1 MSRHA
6 PDRMKMNGGMPSL
19 HAVLD
24 AHDRSVRE
32 IPRFGMM
39 GIQTRIML
47 IPTMMLILA
56 TKGVAAEDL
65 FGVDLDNDQEH
76 GASQT
81 AESELSVQEDVDLL
95 SLEIPTVVTA
105 ARRQQNTSTVPYA
118 VSVITAE
125 DIRWAGARSIP
136 DALRLVPGMEVA
148 DLTYGNNAVS
158 PRAWNGLISR
168 HVLVLVD
175 GRQIFDSLFG
185 GALWHAW
192 PFQLED
198 IERIEVI
205 RGPGGI
211 MWGPNANNGVINI
224 ITKKPSDQ
232 QGLTL
237 VGKGGSRGMNKEYV
251 GYGLADEKLS
261 MRVSGEHEGSDGFK
275 EGGNFLRNLD
285 DRYQAGRISLHGVY
299 EAGPKDTLTISG
311 GHASVHDG
319 YPPSPMVGIGVDQR
333 SGSQGSFLLGKWAHA
348 IAEDNNLE
356 LTGYVNDFGLCV
368 GSPAIDYR
376 YQQIALQLSH
386 SFRYGENHQLTW
398 GIDTRQDLLD
408 GTNADPFLFSKDYIT
423 SGIVGLYLHDEWK
436 FAPRWT
442 LNLGGRID
450 YESYAGWYP
459 TGRISLAHELSDT
472 SLIYGAVSRAV
483 QLIPPGMR
491 LMDIPMMNGLARII
505 GNRNLNDIPMMA
517 YEVGYRK
524 KFLDRLDASLDLFW
538 HEYEKV
544 SALEMGLGP
553 PGLLRADHD
562 YVGTASA
569 FGLEL
574 DTKYVVSKKLTL
586 LGHYTY
592 HFNDYRLSVPYRNT
606 EDITSPKNMFML
618 GARYS
623 PTRDLHLSS
632 HLYYVDAVQS
642 PNPANPFGTL
652 GSDPY
657 FRLDLR
663 AEHEFWNDRA
673 SLAVG
678 VSNLLDSHHLEGA
691 TSFLNNAEVPRMV
704 YAEMRMRIR

>member
-1 MSRHA
+1 MTK
-6 PDRMKMNGGMPSL
+6 DGGIPSWR
-19 HAVLD
+19 AVFD
-24 AHDRSVRE
+24 AHDKRACE
-32 IPRFGMM
+32 ILR
-39 GIQTRIML
+39 L
-47 IPTMMLILA
+47 WLTMSQVKIFLVLSMVLALA
-56 TKGVAAEDL
+56 TPGVAEEDI
-65 FGVDLDNDQEH
+65 FGADLDNDQ
-76 GASQT
+76 APADSPT
-81 AESELSVQEDVDLL
+81 AKPLLPVQEDVDLL

-105 ARRQQNTSTVPYA
+105 ARRQQNISTVPYA

-125 DIRWAGARSIP
+125 DIRWSGARSIP

-148 DLTYGNNAVS
+148 DLSYGNNAVS
-158 PRAWNGLISR
+158 PRAWNGLIGR
-168 HVLVLVD
+168 HVLILVD

-185 GALWHAW
+185 GVLWHAW

-211 MWGPNANNGVINI
+211 IWGPNANNGVINI

-251 GYGLADEKLS
+251 GYGLADKKLS
-261 MRVSGEHEGSDGFK
+261 MRISGEHEGSDGFK

-285 DRYQAGRISLHGVY
+285 DRYQAGRISLHSVY
-299 EAGPKDTLTISG
+299 EAGPKDTITISG
-311 GHASVHDG
+311 GHASVRDG

-333 SGSQGSFLLGKWAHA
+333 SGSQGSFLLGRWAHT
-348 IAEDNNLE
+348 IAEDNNLT
-356 LTGYVNDFGLCV
+356 LTGYVNDFGLCI

-386 SFRYGENHQLTW
+386 TFRFGDNHQLTW

-423 SGIVGLYLHDEWK
+423 SGIVGLYLHDEWRL
-436 FAPRWT
+436 APRWT
-442 LNLGGRID
+442 LNVGGRID
-450 YESYAGWYP
+450 YDSYAGWYP
-459 TGRISLAHELSDT
+459 TGRISLAHELSDA

-491 LMDIPMMNGLARII
+491 LMDIPLMNGLARII

-524 KFLDRLDASLDLFW
+524 KFFDRLDVSLDLFW

-569 FGLEL
+569 YGVEL
-574 DTKYVVSKKLTL
+574 DTKYVVNKELTL

-592 HFNDYRLSVPYRNT
+592 HFNDSRLSVPYRNT

-623 PTRDLHLSS
+623 PTQDLHLSS

-642 PNPANPFGTL
+642 PNPVNPFGTL
-652 GSDPY
+652 RSDPY

-663 AEHEFWNDRA
+663 AEHEFWNDQA

-691 TSFLNNAEVPRMV
+691 SSFLNNAEVPRMV
-704 YAEMRMRIR
+704 YAEFRMRIR